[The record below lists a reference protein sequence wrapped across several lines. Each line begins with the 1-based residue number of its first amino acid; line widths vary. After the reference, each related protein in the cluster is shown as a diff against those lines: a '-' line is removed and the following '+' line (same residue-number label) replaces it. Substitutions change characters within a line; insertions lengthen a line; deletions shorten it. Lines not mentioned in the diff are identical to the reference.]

1 MDAAVVVG
9 SGNVVCGGA
18 GDFDSMNEIA
28 AGGVFALMSFFF
40 EATSGFS
47 GQEDLRWPTCPHM
60 LHVGGLRDLA
70 DFLLA
75 VGCRGADGVNSDT
88 GSPACPSGGDRFDAG
103 VDQRRARLLI
113 MPHLAAHAA
122 AFWTTSLSQ
131 AWVRLVTLPD

>member
-88 GSPACPSGGDRFDAG
+88 GSPACPSGGTASTPVSTNVGHVFLLCPTSPHTLQRFGRPAC
-103 VDQRRARLLI
+103 RRLGSDL
-113 MPHLAAHAA
+113 
-122 AFWTTSLSQ
+122 
-131 AWVRLVTLPD
+131 